1 MTEKSDPSSQ
11 KARDEALRAL
21 ILRGGLAPDQVSSLK
36 LNQIHLATN
45 MLVVEPDEFDSSA
58 STERSARLKL
68 DETMQR
74 VLIAWLVVRPD
85 SANDHLFPG
94 TGLDGLDV
102 ATINQVIAA
111 AKSAESPQA
120 EDSGRSIT
128 PTRAEDKKGAKAS
141 PPLPHARGLK
151 DEATSPPPPIT
162 PRRAESQAVPL
173 DEIASLRKRLA
184 EVYDDW
190 APVAPRP
197 PKTEAPSPRVEME
210 SPPGRVEAEV
220 LPGSE
225 GEELKPAGPPT
236 TMPEEVGVPRPTP
249 KESRVAAPAAS
260 PQVGLS
266 DTLKRLWKLGESKVT
281 LNLPYR
287 GVAIGGLALVLVCC
301 IGLIVAG
308 GTMLGIGGPAGPVA
322 DATSSATAPPTETMP
337 AVAANPTPTPT
348 LAATFT
354 PTPTPSATLSAL
366 PAPTDTP
373 AALPTLGP
381 TPTPIIIVVTA
392 TPTPEPPPTETPLP
406 TNTPAGGA
414 PSAPTATPTPGF
426 KYPAPVLLEPKDGE
440 VVPGLY
446 VFLRWEPVG
455 PLADDEWYT
464 VRLLFR
470 QQGELAYEG
479 DSVKIA
485 EWRVPERF
493 YYQADGPALEY
504 RWYVFVER
512 KNPDGSTTQLSPES
526 KTFLFQWQ

>member
-1 MTEKSDPSSQ
+1 MTEKSSPSSQ

-102 ATINQVIAA
+102 ATINRVIAA
-111 AKSAESPQA
+111 AKSAEP
-120 EDSGRSIT
+120 
-128 PTRAEDKKGAKAS
+128 PRAGDKKEAKAS
-141 PPLPHARGLK
+141 PPLPRSHVK
-151 DEATSPPPPIT
+151 DEAPPSPPPTTLGREEP
-162 PRRAESQAVPL
+162 QAVPL
-173 DEIASLRKRLA
+173 DEIESLRKRLA

-197 PKTEAPSPRVEME
+197 PKTETPSPRVEME

-225 GEELKPAGPPT
+225 GDELKPAGAPT
-236 TMPEEVGVPRPTP
+236 TMPEEVGVPRPTPPPP

-301 IGLIVAG
+301 IGLIIAG
-308 GTMLGIGGPAGPVA
+308 GTMLGIGGPAGSVA

-354 PTPTPSATLSAL
+354 PTPTPSATLSAS

-373 AALPTLGP
+373 AVLPTLGP